1 MEVYPFPTENQLGAR
16 LAEYKPGTGKIILLG
31 IVLESY
37 RAGNPITFGTL
48 TISPSG
54 ISNNNADG
62 YVQLAWGSFD
72 ALEIDKKKGD
82 ITIYRGGESQP
93 WSTISIS
100 DTPNIAVFEA
110 LVNAIVSR
118 Q

>member
-37 RAGNPITFGTL
+37 RAGNAITFGTL

-62 YVQLAWGSFD
+62 YAQLAWGSFD

-110 LVNAIVSR
+110 LVNAIVS
-118 Q
+118 